1 MMLLA
6 IVAHMADVGVKK
18 VVFIGFAD
26 AYGEGWYGEFSKAV
40 ALKHLHPR
48 GRLAVV
54 ARPLSRVNEVLN
66 PMRAGRIASR
76 IVPEP
81 KP

>member
-1 MMLLA
+1 MHAVVMQDFSQALA
-6 IVAHMADVGVKK
+6 P
-18 VVFIGFAD
+18 
-26 AYGEGWYGEFSKAV
+26 
-40 ALKHLHPR
+40 KHLHPR

>member
-1 MMLLA
+1 MHA
-6 IVAHMADVGVKK
+6 
-18 VVFIGFAD
+18 
-26 AYGEGWYGEFSKAV
+26 AV
-40 ALKHLHPR
+40 MQDFNQTLALKHLRPG

>member
-1 MMLLA
+1 MHA
-6 IVAHMADVGVKK
+6 AVKQ
-18 VVFIGFAD
+18 GF
-26 AYGEGWYGEFSKAV
+26 SQ
-40 ALKHLHPR
+40 ALKLTHLHPS
-48 GRLAVV
+48 GRLAWV
-54 ARPLSRVNEVLN
+54 ARPLSRVSEVLN

>member
-1 MMLLA
+1 MHAVVMQDFSQALA
-6 IVAHMADVGVKK
+6 P
-18 VVFIGFAD
+18 
-26 AYGEGWYGEFSKAV
+26 
-40 ALKHLHPR
+40 KHLHPR
-48 GRLAVV
+48 GRLAAV